1 MLVEYASW
9 HWIFLIN
16 IPVGI
21 VGAMATFMLM
31 PNYIIETRRFDLP
44 GFLLLAIGMA
54 VLTLALDG
62 SKSMGISP
70 RTLAGLAAGG
80 AATILLYLFHA
91 KKKTQARYSACDCSA
106 RPRFH

>member
-1 MLVEYASW
+1 
-9 HWIFLIN
+9 
-16 IPVGI
+16 
-21 VGAMATFMLM
+21 MATFMLM

-70 RTLAGLAAGG
+70 G
-80 AATILLYLFHA
+80 H
-91 KKKTQARYSACDCSA
+91 
-106 RPRFH
+106 

>member
-31 PNYIIETRRFDLP
+31 PNYTIETRRFDLP

-62 SKSMGISP
+62 SKSMGISY
-70 RTLAGLAAGG
+70 G
-80 AATILLYLFHA
+80 H
-91 KKKTQARYSACDCSA
+91 
-106 RPRFH
+106 